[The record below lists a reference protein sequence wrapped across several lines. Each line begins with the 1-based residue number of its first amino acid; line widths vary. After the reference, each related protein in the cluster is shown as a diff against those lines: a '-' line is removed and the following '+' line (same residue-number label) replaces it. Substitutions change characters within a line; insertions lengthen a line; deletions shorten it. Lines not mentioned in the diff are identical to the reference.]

1 MRLRITLSLAL
12 LAVPTAVGA
21 QTPSES
27 TAVVGAA
34 PVADI
39 PAAVRAVLGHPT
51 LNDASIGMYAVSLPD
66 GEVLLDSN
74 ADQTFAPASVTKLFT
89 TAAAL
94 WKLGGHHVWQTPV
107 AYRGTLRDGRLD
119 GDLWVLGRGA
129 PDLVEER
136 LWVAAQWIAEQGLT
150 TITGDLIV
158 DDRYFSGPV
167 YGAGWPGGRQVTEAY
182 HARVTALMAN
192 YAAER
197 GDDGWNA
204 VEDPPLHFGGRLAA
218 VLELAGVRIEGPVR
232 RPLPEELEQ
241 VAAPDFSGSDTGRRT
256 VPASLTHLY
265 DIGSEP
271 LGRLVMDVNKFSNN
285 VMAESLLRALGA
297 IEYGAPGTDAKG
309 AAVVAEFLEDEL
321 GIPAESFAQS
331 DGSGLSAQNRF
342 SPAQVVRLLS
352 YAENDFHVGPE
363 LLASLK
369 HSGLDG
375 WNPAPF
381 RYAPLRGELRV
392 KSGHIRGVN
401 TLGGFLHTS
410 SDRVVV
416 FAFMVNGHRA
426 QQWEIDQRMAELTSA
441 LIRDF

>member
-1 MRLRITLSLAL
+1 LSPRAAVFLAAL
-12 LAVPTAVGA
+12 LAPATLGAQAAAPPPTAASVDL
-21 QTPSES
+21 P
-27 TAVVGAA
+27 
-34 PVADI
+34 
-39 PAAVRAVLGHPT
+39 PAIRDVLGHPSLNGATVGLHAIT
-51 LNDASIGMYAVSLPD
+51 LPE
-66 GEVLLDSN
+66 GEVLLSQN
-74 ADQTFAPASVTKLFT
+74 AGQTFAPASVTKLFT

-94 WKLGGHHVWQTPV
+94 WKLGGHHVWRTPV
-107 AYRGTLRDGRLD
+107 AYRGTLDGDRLD
-119 GDLWVLGRGA
+119 GDLWILGRGA

-136 LWVAAQWIAEQGLT
+136 LWVAARWIAERGLT
-150 TITGDLIV
+150 TITGDIVV

-182 HARVTALMAN
+182 HAAVTALMAN

-204 VEDPPLHFGGRLAA
+204 VEDPPLHFGNRFAEILG
-218 VLELAGVRIEGPVR
+218 LAGVTVLGPTR
-232 RPLPEELEQ
+232 RPLPDELQ
-241 VAAPDFSGSDTGRRT
+241 LVAAPDFRGADTGRRT
-256 VPASLTHLY
+256 VPEPLSHLY
-265 DIGSEP
+265 DIVSEP

-285 VMAESLLRALGA
+285 VMTESILRALGA
-297 IEYGAPGTDAKG
+297 IEFGAPGTDAKG
-309 AAVVAEFLEDEL
+309 VAVVAEFLQEEL
-321 GIPAESFAQS
+321 GFPADSFDQA
-331 DGSGLSAQNRF
+331 DGSGLSSQNRF
-342 SPAQVVRLLS
+342 SPEQVVALIR
-352 YAENDFHVGPE
+352 YAERDFHIGPE

-381 RYAPLRGELRV
+381 RYAPLKGELRV

-401 TLGGFLHTS
+401 TLGGILHTDA
-410 SDRVVV
+410 DRQIV